1 MFEEVPWP
9 PPGGMSLIFSQLVYI
24 NMKGRQVM
32 GKVEFYK
39 DQIYIQLFLGGG
51 GGGYKIQF
59 WFVCWYKDFIFVNE

>member
-32 GKVEFYK
+32 GKVEVYK
-39 DQIYIQLFLGGG
+39 DQIYIQLFGGG
-51 GGGYKIQF
+51 VTKFNFDLCVGTKISF
-59 WFVCWYKDFIFVNE
+59 L

>member
-32 GKVEFYK
+32 GKVEVYK
-39 DQIYIQLFLGGG
+39 DQIYIQLFGGG
-51 GGGYKIQF
+51 GGVTKFNFDLCVGTKISF
-59 WFVCWYKDFIFVNE
+59 L

>member
-32 GKVEFYK
+32 GKVEVYK
-39 DQIYIQLFLGGG
+39 DQIYIQLFGG

-59 WFVCWYKDFIFVNE
+59 SFVCWYRDFIFVNE